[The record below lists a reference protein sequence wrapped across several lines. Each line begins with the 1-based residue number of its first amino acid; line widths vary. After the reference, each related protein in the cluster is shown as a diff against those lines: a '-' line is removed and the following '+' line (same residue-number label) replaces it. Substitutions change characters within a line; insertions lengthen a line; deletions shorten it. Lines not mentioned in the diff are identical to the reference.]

1 MQALSLLLRQ
11 IRLESDGTASFELV
25 DPEGRKLP
33 TFKAGA
39 HVDVQVP
46 GGPRRSYSISSSPA
60 DRGCY
65 RIAIRRE
72 PASRGG
78 SAWFHEQARVGM
90 RLEIHGPR
98 NEFELD
104 ETALHSVLVAG
115 GIGITP
121 LLPMVGRLSELGRG
135 WSLHYS
141 ARHLREMAFTAEL
154 GRLQARGRAE
164 LHRYVTAD
172 GDTRM
177 DLRAIV
183 ASAPAGSHF
192 YCCGP
197 AAMIDGFLD
206 ATQALPLSHVH
217 YERFSATQ
225 AAATDGGYQ
234 LRLMRDGRSLRVV
247 PGRSMLDTLL
257 DAGVALPYSCTQ
269 GICGSCRVN
278 VLHGQPDH
286 RDECLSDE
294 ERASN
299 RVVMPCCSGSLGPVL
314 TLDL

>member
-1 MQALSLLLRQ
+1 MQALYLLLRQ
-11 IRLESDGTASFELV
+11 IRLEAEGTASFELV
-25 DPEGRKLP
+25 DPDGRELP
-33 TFKAGA
+33 PFSAGA
-39 HVDVQVP
+39 HVDVQIP
-46 GGPRRSYSISSSPA
+46 GGPRRSYSLSSSPA
-60 DRGCY
+60 NRECY
-65 RIAIRRE
+65 RITVRRD

-90 RLEIHGPR
+90 RLEAHGPR
-98 NEFELD
+98 NEFEL
-104 ETALHSVLVAG
+104 EESATHSVMLAG

-121 LLPMVGRLSELGRG
+121 LLTMIGRLNELGRG

-141 ARHLREMAFTAEL
+141 TRHMAEMAFTWEL
-154 GRLQARGRAE
+154 NRLQAQGDSE
-164 LHRYVTAD
+164 LHRYATAN
-172 GDTRM
+172 GGARM
-177 DLRAIV
+177 DLRGII

-206 ATQALPLSHVH
+206 ATKALPPSHVH

-257 DAGVALPYSCTQ
+257 DAGVDLPYSCTQ